1 MALFPFIFSVKG
13 FGAGRPKFRRTMQI
27 VIASWIAIPA
37 FVGISV
43 LIDQRSHRSSTPT
56 AAVERARLLDHGN
69 PKPTL
74 RTQSCSTS
82 NCHGSLTPE
91 PRPDA
96 IRSDEYF
103 VWLEDPHAQAYRTL
117 FGERSRAI
125 FQRLGVADDR
135 LQPLAG
141 QQERFANY
149 RDSCLGCHETNHQL
163 ALTRSHT
170 DHVSLPAAEGVSCE
184 SCHGG
189 GPGWLEGHYRSDWKS
204 DGDTSRGHLAE
215 VEVDKCVDCHVGNR
229 GADVNHDLI
238 AAGHPAMRFEYVWY
252 KSRLPRH
259 WRPDRREAIER
270 NRNGLDQQPPPQ
282 PQAPA
287 LLAQDWLIGQLVS
300 TGAALDQLERRAR
313 NLQQQGWPEL
323 AEFNCTACHNDL
335 TGTAP
340 RRGPN
345 ATKRLVAN
353 RKASTPMP
361 WGNWNL
367 ELIPFLAD
375 QYDSPESRE
384 FSQAFVALRDAVI
397 AGRHSTGD
405 EIAAQSQAT
414 RSKLDAWTRQVSS
427 ATDAKALQLL
437 QQIGRNAPEDLFKS
451 WDQTANLVLGF
462 AAPYRFSTTAP
473 ETIKNA
479 MNRVLLPKTP
489 VVFDSPRGFN
499 RTSDQPNDIPWN
511 ELVKQL
517 ADSLE
522 K

>member
-1 MALFPFIFSVKG
+1 MALFLSLIPVKG
-13 FGAGRPKFRRTMQI
+13 IGSTRPRFRRTMRI
-27 VIASWIAIPA
+27 VIASWIAIPILFA
-37 FVGISV
+37 IPF
-43 LIDQRSHRSSTPT
+43 LIDQRSHKRSITT
-56 AAVERARLLDHGN
+56 AAVEQARLLDHRN
-69 PKPTL
+69 TSPSL

-91 PRPDA
+91 ARPDA

-117 FGERSRAI
+117 FGERSLAI
-125 FQRLGVADDR
+125 FQRLGVADDQ

-141 QQERFANY
+141 QEERFTTY
-149 RDSCLGCHETNHQL
+149 WRSCLGCHETNHQL
-163 ALTRSHT
+163 ALATSRT
-170 DHVSLPAAEGVSCE
+170 DHLGLKAAEGVSCE

-204 DGDTSRGHLAE
+204 DGDTSRSHLAE
-215 VEVDKCVDCHVGNR
+215 VEVQKCVVCHVGSR

-259 WRPDRREAIER
+259 WRPDRRDAMER
-270 NRNGLDQQPPPQ
+270 LRSDLTQHPQ
-282 PQAPA
+282 PQATT

-300 TGAALDQLERRAR
+300 TGAALDQLERRAH
-313 NLQQQGWPEL
+313 NAEQPSWPEL

-335 TGTAP
+335 TGSWS
-340 RRGPN
+340 RS
-345 ATKRLVAN
+345 N
-353 RKASTPMP
+353 RKSANGPAAIRRKNSTPMP

-367 ELIPFLAD
+367 ELIPLLAD

-384 FSQAFVALRDAVI
+384 FSKVFVTLRDAVV
-397 AGRHSTGD
+397 AGRHSDGNN
-405 EIAAQSQAT
+405 IAVQTQAA
-414 RSKLDAWTRQVSS
+414 RSKLDAWLQQVSS
-427 ATDAKALQLL
+427 TTDTKALQLL
-437 QQIGRNAPEDLFKS
+437 QQLGRNAPEDLFTS
-451 WDQTANLVLGF
+451 WDKTANLVLGF
-462 AAPYRFSTTAP
+462 AAPYRSAASVP
-473 ETIKNA
+473 ETVKNA

-499 RTSDQPNDIPWN
+499 RTNNQPNAIPWS

-517 ADSLE
+517 ADSLD
-522 K
+522 